1 MRWGCKQG
9 KTLSAKQSFGKK
21 VLKTHARNHAIKLY
35 VRGCENDTTG
45 SVILRHL
52 AVVGRDV
59 KRRRHYLCP
68 LNECIGVMLVAT
80 YANRTT
86 YYPRFAVAVSTL
98 RDGKQMLVYFAVKF
112 TINGTLLGCANRII
126 CSSSVMVARQSPKL
140 LVKVQVLAGSP
151 TRCSSVW

>member
-59 KRRRHYLCP
+59 KRRSLSAVYMT
-68 LNECIGVMLVAT
+68 LNYAEKYNAYQHIVICEIGVYT
-80 YANRTT
+80 YANR
-86 YYPRFAVAVSTL
+86 Y
-98 RDGKQMLVYFAVKF
+98 
-112 TINGTLLGCANRII
+112 
-126 CSSSVMVARQSPKL
+126 SVNLTVVDK
-140 LVKVQVLAGSP
+140 
-151 TRCSSVW
+151 T